1 MEKEIKRRKL
11 KGIVTS
17 DKMDKTVV
25 VTISTRKKHPKYF
38 KYFTKS
44 AKFKAHDE
52 DNRYKV
58 GDNVLIEET
67 RPLSKEKRWKV
78 IGLLQDQGKQE

>member
-25 VTISTRKKHPKYF
+25 VTISTRKKHPRYF

-67 RPLSKEKRWKV
+67 RPLSKEKRWKI

>member
-1 MEKEIKRRKL
+1 MEKEVKRRRL
-11 KGIVTS
+11 RGVITS

-38 KYFTKS
+38 RYFTRS
-44 AKFKAHDE
+44 ASFKAHDE
-52 DNRYKV
+52 SNQYKI
-58 GDNVLIEET
+58 GDNVIIEET

-78 IGLLQDQGKQE
+78 VGLSEERGNQE